1 MIIGLCGAQGS
12 GKDTVA
18 NILISEYGFVKLT
31 FASTLKDVVAILFS
45 WPRDLLEGLTEESR
59 LWRET
64 VDDFWSSKLSIPSFT
79 PRKALQMIGTDLFR
93 IHFNNDIWI
102 SIVENKIGAMLKN
115 NPNINIVISDCR
127 FANEINVIKKVGGI
141 TLRVERGDRPGWHTS
156 AVRYNTAPTNSEEW
170 IRAKSVLDSIGV
182 HASEYSSVGLA
193 YDHYIDNNGHIDQ
206 LHSQIQSLV
215 NL

>member
-18 NILISEYGFVKLT
+18 NILITEYGFVKLT

-64 VDDFWSSKLSIPSFT
+64 VDDFWSAKLSISGFT

-93 IHFNNDIWI
+93 LHFNNDIWI
-102 SIVENKIGAMLKN
+102 SIVENKISAMLKN

-127 FANEINVIKKVGGI
+127 FANEFSLIKQFPDSHIITILREKNYSINKLV
-141 TLRVERGDRPGWHTS
+141 HS
-156 AVRYNTAPTNSEEW
+156 SETEW
-170 IRAKSVLDSIGV
+170 INYNFDAILQNDNSIDELKSNIK
-182 HASEYSSVGLA
+182 
-193 YDHYIDNNGHIDQ
+193 
-206 LHSQIQSLV
+206 SL
-215 NL
+215 LRSKL

>member
-1 MIIGLCGAQGS
+1 MIIGLCGTQGS

-64 VDDFWSSKLSIPSFT
+64 VDDFWSEKLSIPSFT

-102 SIVENKIGAMLKN
+102 NIVENKIGATLKN
-115 NPNINIVISDCR
+115 NPNTNIVISDCR
-127 FANEINVIKKVGGI
+127 FANEFSIIKQFPDSHII
-141 TLRVERGDRPGWHTS
+141 TILREKNIIQNLAHSSETEWVN
-156 AVRYNTAPTNSEEW
+156 YNLDAILQNDNS
-170 IRAKSVLDSIGV
+170 IDDLKSNLKSLL
-182 HASEYSSVGLA
+182 SSRFGK
-193 YDHYIDNNGHIDQ
+193 
-206 LHSQIQSLV
+206 
-215 NL
+215 

>member
-1 MIIGLCGAQGS
+1 MIIGLCGAQSS

-102 SIVENKIGAMLKN
+102 NIIENKIGAMLKN
-115 NPNINIVISDCR
+115 NPNTNIVISDCR
-127 FANEINVIKKVGGI
+127 FANEFSLIKQFPDSHIIMILREKNNSINK
-141 TLRVERGDRPGWHTS
+141 S
-156 AVRYNTAPTNSEEW
+156 AHLSETEWVNYNFDTILQNDNS
-170 IRAKSVLDSIGV
+170 IDDLKSNLKSLL
-182 HASEYSSVGLA
+182 SSRFGK
-193 YDHYIDNNGHIDQ
+193 
-206 LHSQIQSLV
+206 
-215 NL
+215 

>member
-64 VDDFWSSKLSIPSFT
+64 VDDFWSEKLNISGFT

-93 IHFNNDIWI
+93 LHFNNDIWI
-102 SIVENKIGAMLKN
+102 SIVENKISAMLKN
-115 NPNINIVISDCR
+115 NPNTNIVISDCR
-127 FANEINVIKKVGGI
+127 FANEFSLIKKFPDSHII
-141 TLRVERGDRPGWHTS
+141 TILREKNYSINKLAHSSETEWVN
-156 AVRYNTAPTNSEEW
+156 YNFDAILQNDNSIDEL
-170 IRAKSVLDSIGV
+170 KSNLK
-182 HASEYSSVGLA
+182 
-193 YDHYIDNNGHIDQ
+193 
-206 LHSQIQSLV
+206 SL
-215 NL
+215 LRSKL

>member
-1 MIIGLCGAQGS
+1 MIIGLCGTQGS

-64 VDDFWSSKLSIPSFT
+64 VDDFWSEKLSISGFT

-93 IHFNNDIWI
+93 LHFNNDIWI
-102 SIVENKIGAMLKN
+102 SIVENKISVMLKN

-127 FANEINVIKKVGGI
+127 FANEFSLIKKFSDSHII
-141 TLRVERGDRPGWHTS
+141 TILREKNYSINKLAHSSETEWVN
-156 AVRYNTAPTNSEEW
+156 YNFDAILQNDNSIDEL
-170 IRAKSVLDSIGV
+170 KSNLKSLL
-182 HASEYSSVGLA
+182 SSRF
-193 YDHYIDNNGHIDQ
+193 
-206 LHSQIQSLV
+206 
-215 NL
+215 

>member
-1 MIIGLCGAQGS
+1 MIIGLCGEQGS

-18 NILISEYGFVKLT
+18 NILISEYGFIKLT

-64 VDDFWSSKLSIPSFT
+64 VDDFWSAKLSISGFT

-93 IHFNNDIWI
+93 LHFNNDIWI

-127 FANEINVIKKVGGI
+127 FANEFSLIKQFPDSHIITILREKNYSINKLAHSSETEWVN
-141 TLRVERGDRPGWHTS
+141 
-156 AVRYNTAPTNSEEW
+156 YNFDAILQNDNS
-170 IRAKSVLDSIGV
+170 IDDLKSNLKSLL
-182 HASEYSSVGLA
+182 SSRFGK
-193 YDHYIDNNGHIDQ
+193 
-206 LHSQIQSLV
+206 
-215 NL
+215 

>member
-1 MIIGLCGAQGS
+1 MIIGLCGAQSS

-64 VDDFWSSKLSIPSFT
+64 VDDFWSAKLNIPNFT
-79 PRKALQMIGTDLFR
+79 PRKSLQMIGTDLFR

-102 SIVENKIGAMLKN
+102 SIVENKIGAILKN
-115 NPNINIVISDCR
+115 NPNTNIVISDCR
-127 FANEINVIKKVGGI
+127 FTNEFTLIKQFPDSYI
-141 TLRVERGDRPGWHTS
+141 IMILREKNSTNKIAHSSETEWVN
-156 AVRYNTAPTNSEEW
+156 YNFDAILQNDNS
-170 IRAKSVLDSIGV
+170 IDDLKSNLKSLL
-182 HASEYSSVGLA
+182 SSRFGK
-193 YDHYIDNNGHIDQ
+193 
-206 LHSQIQSLV
+206 
-215 NL
+215 

>member
-64 VDDFWSSKLSIPSFT
+64 VDDFWSEKLSISGFT

-102 SIVENKIGAMLKN
+102 SIVENNIGAMLKN
-115 NPNINIVISDCR
+115 NPNTNIVISDCR
-127 FANEINVIKKVGGI
+127 FANEFTLIKQFPDSHII
-141 TLRVERGDRPGWHTS
+141 TILRENNSTNKIAHSSETEWVN
-156 AVRYNTAPTNSEEW
+156 YNFDAILQNDNS
-170 IRAKSVLDSIGV
+170 IDDLKSNLKSLL
-182 HASEYSSVGLA
+182 SSRFGK
-193 YDHYIDNNGHIDQ
+193 
-206 LHSQIQSLV
+206 
-215 NL
+215 

>member
-18 NILISEYGFVKLT
+18 NILITEYGFVKLT

-64 VDDFWSSKLSIPSFT
+64 VDDFWSAKLSISGFT

-93 IHFNNDIWI
+93 LHFNNDIWI

-127 FANEINVIKKVGGI
+127 FANEFSLIKKFPDSHII
-141 TLRVERGDRPGWHTS
+141 TILREKNYSINKLAHSSETEWVN
-156 AVRYNTAPTNSEEW
+156 YNFDAILQNDNSIDEL
-170 IRAKSVLDSIGV
+170 KSNIK
-182 HASEYSSVGLA
+182 
-193 YDHYIDNNGHIDQ
+193 
-206 LHSQIQSLV
+206 SL
-215 NL
+215 LRSKL

>member
-1 MIIGLCGAQGS
+1 MIIGLCGTQGS

-18 NILISEYGFVKLT
+18 NILITEYGFIKLT
-31 FASTLKDVVAILFS
+31 FASTLKDIVAILFS

-64 VDDFWSSKLSIPSFT
+64 VDEFWSAKLSISSFT

-102 SIVENKIGAMLKN
+102 SIVENKIGVMLKN

-127 FANEINVIKKVGGI
+127 FSNEFSLIKKFPDSHII
-141 TLRVERGDRPGWHTS
+141 TILREKNSTNKIAHSSETEWVN
-156 AVRYNTAPTNSEEW
+156 YNFDAILQNDNS
-170 IRAKSVLDSIGV
+170 IDDLKSNLKSLL
-182 HASEYSSVGLA
+182 SSRFGK
-193 YDHYIDNNGHIDQ
+193 
-206 LHSQIQSLV
+206 
-215 NL
+215 

>member
-18 NILISEYGFVKLT
+18 NILITEYGFVKLT

-64 VDDFWSSKLSIPSFT
+64 VDDFWSAKLSISGFT

-93 IHFNNDIWI
+93 LHFNNDIWI
-102 SIVENKIGAMLKN
+102 SIVENKISAMLKN

-127 FANEINVIKKVGGI
+127 FANEFSLIKQFPDSHIITILREKNYSINKLVHSSETEWVNYNFDAILQNDNSIDELKSNLKSL
-141 TLRVERGDRPGWHTS
+141 LRS
-156 AVRYNTAPTNSEEW
+156 
-170 IRAKSVLDSIGV
+170 KL
-182 HASEYSSVGLA
+182 
-193 YDHYIDNNGHIDQ
+193 
-206 LHSQIQSLV
+206 
-215 NL
+215 